1 MKRKASFLTFI
12 VVLLVVLL
20 LVAPA
25 PPSLKAMDE
34 APKVQWEKKYGEPI
48 AGSLAMAQTA
58 DGGYVIAGYNSTGYD
73 TPIHGYRQKPVL
85 IKTDSSGNVQWEK
98 TYDESLRFYV
108 IVQTNDLGYAL
119 FGYGK
124 IIKID
129 AEGNLQW
136 NKTYTPLPGGIIN
149 SQGIQTSDGGYL
161 LVGSTTNSSYPQNTV
176 AWILKTDGNGNE
188 LWKKT
193 FGDLFSSSPFV
204 ATSAYSAIEMHDGG
218 CVVAGSWEGSCW
230 LLKIDSQGDAQWNKT
245 HDFRYNGTFGEYK
258 YTSIGKTS
266 DGGLILTGFA
276 SPIPFLV
283 KVDSQGN
290 MQWNRP
296 YTEGGGFNSIVQ
308 SDDGGYYAVGSLN
321 SNAWMIKTG
330 SSGALLWGATYGDY
344 TRSHN
349 QVFFNSVVGAS
360 DGGYAVAGTLNDT
373 IWLFKFAPEPDALPE
388 YTSPPPGHVSPQFP
402 TTWIVI
408 GVIIVTAFGI
418 GLLVYF
424 KKRKH

>member
-1 MKRKASFLTFI
+1 MKRKASLLTFI

-188 LWKKT
+188 LWEKT
-193 FGDLFSSSPFV
+193 FGDLFSFSAV
-204 ATSAYSAIEMHDGG
+204 TTSAYSAIEMNDGE

-230 LLKIDSQGDAQWNKT
+230 LLDIDSQGDTQWNKT

-258 YTSIGKTS
+258 YTSIGKTI

-276 SPIPFLV
+276 SPVPFLAR
-283 KVDSQGN
+283 VDSQGN

-296 YTEGGGFNSIVQ
+296 YTEEGGFNSVVQ
-308 SDDGGYYAVGSLN
+308 IDDGGFYAVGSLN

-330 SSGALLWGATYGDY
+330 SLGTLLWGATYGDY
-344 TRSHN
+344 ARSYN
-349 QVFFNSVVGAS
+349 RVFFNSVVRVS
-360 DGGYAVAGTLNDT
+360 DGGCAVAGTLNDT
-373 IWLFKFAPEPDALPE
+373 IWLIKFAPESSIPLDSATPDD
-388 YTSPPPGHVSPQFP
+388 THTQFP
-402 TTWIVI
+402 TTWIIAVAI
-408 GVIIVTAFGI
+408 TVVVGI
-418 GLLVYF
+418 GLIVYF